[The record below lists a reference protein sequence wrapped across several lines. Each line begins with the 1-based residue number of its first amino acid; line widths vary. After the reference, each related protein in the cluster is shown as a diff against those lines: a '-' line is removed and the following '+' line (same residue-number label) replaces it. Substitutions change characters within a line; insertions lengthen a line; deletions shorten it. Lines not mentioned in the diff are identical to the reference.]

1 MITDE
6 QLQEWGALADAATRG
21 PWSTISKF
29 TGPYGEGVGGTAIIG
44 AYDSEWIDLT
54 IAVCPPRNAEMAD
67 AAFLVAARTAVPA
80 LIGEVERLQV
90 AWSAEHDAYIRA
102 DEQAR
107 MAKRDADELRG
118 EVRELQNRLSAADP
132 DIVWID

>member
-1 MITDE
+1 MTQAELDA
-6 QLQEWGALADAATRG
+6 LKALADAATPG
-21 PWSTISKF
+21 PWA
-29 TGPYGEGVGGTAIIG
+29 TGDEDGMIYVGNEFDSDTV
-44 AYDSEWIDLT
+44 AYCGQSLD
-54 IAVCPPRNAEMAD
+54 D
-67 AAFLVAARTAVPA
+67 AAFIAAARAAVPA
-80 LIGEVERLQV
+80 LIAEVERLQV

>member
-1 MITDE
+1 MFGVFANNTDE
-6 QLQEWGALADAATRG
+6 QPETICDLPDDSRYSQNNAAFIAATR
-21 PWSTISKF
+21 
-29 TGPYGEGVGGTAIIG
+29 
-44 AYDSEWIDLT
+44 
-54 IAVCPPRNAEMAD
+54 
-67 AAFLVAARTAVPA
+67 AAMPA
-80 LIGEVERLQV
+80 LLAEVERLGD

>member
-1 MITDE
+1 MTQAELDA
-6 QLQEWGALADAATRG
+6 LKTLADVATPDRWEIWSAATGADYIVRVPRG
-21 PWSTISKF
+21 KN
-29 TGPYGEGVGGTAIIG
+29 YYAV
-44 AYDSEWIDLT
+44 
-54 IAVCPPRNAEMAD
+54 IATDCTYSN
-67 AAFLVAARTAVPA
+67 AAFIAAAREAVPA
-80 LIGEVERLQV
+80 LIAEVERLQV

>member
-1 MITDE
+1 MTAE
-6 QLQEWGALADAATRG
+6 QMQQYRALAARNESAVPLCSEYQRAIGALLA
-21 PWSTISKF
+21 
-29 TGPYGEGVGGTAIIG
+29 
-44 AYDSEWIDLT
+44 
-54 IAVCPPRNAEMAD
+54 
-67 AAFLVAARTAVPA
+67 
-80 LIGEVERLQV
+80 EVERLQV

>member
-1 MITDE
+1 VKPEI
-6 QLQEWGALADAATRG
+6 LQAIRGRRKAANMNTILVATRAY
-21 PWSTISKF
+21 PEHNADDAYFAEW
-29 TGPYGEGVGGTAIIG
+29 VG
-44 AYDSEWIDLT
+44 DDID
-54 IAVCPPRNAEMAD
+54 
-67 AAFLVAARTAVPA
+67 A
-80 LIGEVERLQV
+80 LIAEVERLQV

>member
-1 MITDE
+1 MT
-6 QLQEWGALADAATRG
+6 QQELDALKALADAATPG
-21 PWSTISKF
+21 PWEEVAES
-29 TGPYGEGVGGTAIIG
+29 GEWWITSASDETASLYVIPDTWLMNQ
-44 AYDSEWIDLT
+44 ADVDF
-54 IAVCPPRNAEMAD
+54 IAAS
-67 AAFLVAARTAVPA
+67 RTAVPA
-80 LIGEVERLQV
+80 LLAEVERLQV

>member
-1 MITDE
+1 MT
-6 QLQEWGALADAATRG
+6 QQELAALKALAEAATPTNRLERDG
-21 PWSTISKF
+21 YHI
-29 TGPYGEGVGGTAIIG
+29 YYRADDGELWRHATFVGGG
-44 AYDSEWIDLT
+44 S
-54 IAVCPPRNAEMAD
+54 AD
-67 AAFLVAARTAVPA
+67 AIYYMAARAAVPA
-80 LIGEVERLQV
+80 LIAEVERLQV
-90 AWSAEHDAYIRA
+90 AWSGEHDAYIRA